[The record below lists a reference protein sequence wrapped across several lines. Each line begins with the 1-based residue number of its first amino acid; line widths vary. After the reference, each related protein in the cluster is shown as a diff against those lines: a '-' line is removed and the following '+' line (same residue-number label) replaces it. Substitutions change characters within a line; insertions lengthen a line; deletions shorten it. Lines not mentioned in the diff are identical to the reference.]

1 MADRHI
7 DLSAVDIGALQPPS
21 SRRMIDLRDKRERGL
36 ALRFASKRQGA
47 TRSWCWRYRDA
58 GGRQRRIV
66 LGHWPLVG
74 YEEAVRRFR
83 EARRALSAGE
93 DPIEARSA
101 AQRALDGRMSVS
113 DLIERYEAVR
123 SPALKSGG
131 ETMRLLRKH
140 IAPAI
145 GAIAVADVTGDHI
158 RRLLAAERERLA
170 RDDAGLRKKG
180 LKPRTFT
187 LLSRIYAACGS
198 LFSFAVAEEA
208 IPTTPLPRLKKGG
221 SILPAENAKAR
232 AFNDEEIAGF
242 WSRIDKTG
250 MDARTR
256 TALKLVALTA
266 MRPGEVLGLRRR
278 DVDLSA
284 TFVDRRGGG
293 ERVRGNGLLTLRDTK
308 NGLTRVMPLS
318 PAARA
323 LAAEALAQRRRGS
336 RCVSLPGRY
345 RGRDGQADGATGAR
359 PRHVAPPRRLRR
371 GDDAA
376 PPAGDGGVPG
386 RETGLRLGGRSR
398 RARSHRRFGPAP
410 QLFRLR
416 RPAGAPR
423 RPRSR
428 RDRDRAPFRRRARHS
443 GKCTGGGSRTAETEE
458 LLMDLDEAVE
468 ALKARDP
475 RLMEPPAGVKRSTR

>member
-1 MADRHI
+1 MADRHT
-7 DLSAVDIGALQPPS
+7 DLSAADIGALQPAS

-36 ALRFASKRQGA
+36 ALRLALKGQGA

-58 GGRQRRIV
+58 TGRQRRIV

-74 YEEAVRRFR
+74 YEEAVRRLR
-83 EARRALSAGE
+83 EARRTLSVGE
-93 DPIEARSA
+93 DPLEARSA
-101 AQRALDGRMSVS
+101 SQRALDGRMSVS

-140 IAPAI
+140 VGPAI
-145 GAIAVADVTGDHI
+145 GAIAAADVTGDHI

-208 IPTTPLPRLKKGG
+208 IPATPLPRLKKGG

-232 AFNDEEIAGF
+232 SFNDSEITGF
-242 WSRIDKTG
+242 WSRIDETG

-256 TALKLVALTA
+256 TSLKLVALTA
-266 MRPGEVLGLRRR
+266 MRPGEVLSLRRR

-293 ERVRGNGLLTLRDTK
+293 QRVRGNGLLTLRT
-308 NGLTRVMPLS
+308 
-318 PAARA
+318 
-323 LAAEALAQRRRGS
+323 
-336 RCVSLPGRY
+336 
-345 RGRDGQADGATGAR
+345 
-359 PRHVAPPRRLRR
+359 LRT
-371 GDDAA
+371 
-376 PPAGDGGVPG
+376 V
-386 RETGLRLGGRSR
+386 
-398 RARSHRRFGPAP
+398 
-410 QLFRLR
+410 
-416 RPAGAPR
+416 
-423 RPRSR
+423 
-428 RDRDRAPFRRRARHS
+428 
-443 GKCTGGGSRTAETEE
+443 
-458 LLMDLDEAVE
+458 
-468 ALKARDP
+468 
-475 RLMEPPAGVKRSTR
+475 

>member
-7 DLSAVDIGALQPPS
+7 DLSAVDIGVLQPPS

-36 ALRFASKRQGA
+36 ALRLASKREGA

-74 YEEAVRRFR
+74 YEEAVRRLR

-113 DLIERYEAVR
+113 DLVDRYEAVR

-140 IAPAI
+140 VAPAI
-145 GAIAVADVTGDHI
+145 GAIAVADVTGDQI
-158 RRLLAAERERLA
+158 RRLLTAERERLA

-208 IPTTPLPRLKKGG
+208 IATTPLPRLKKGG

-232 AFNDEEIAGF
+232 AFSDEEITGF
-242 WSRIDKTG
+242 WSRIDETG
-250 MDARTR
+250 MDTRTR

-308 NGLTRVMPLS
+308 NSLTRVIPLS
-318 PAARA
+318 PAAGRW
-323 LAAEALAQRRRGS
+323 RPK
-336 RCVSLPGRY
+336 RCVAP
-345 RGRDGQADGATGAR
+345 AR
-359 PRHVAPPRRLRR
+359 IAMRFSSRPIPWT
-371 GDDAA
+371 
-376 PPAGDGGVPG
+376 
-386 RETGLRLGGRSR
+386 ERSSR
-398 RARSHRRFGPAP
+398 WSHRRSPAP
-410 QLFRLR
+410 CRAAATSSAR
-416 RPAGAPR
+416 R
-423 RPRSR
+423 
-428 RDRDRAPFRRRARHS
+428 
-443 GKCTGGGSRTAETEE
+443 
-458 LLMDLDEAVE
+458 
-468 ALKARDP
+468 
-475 RLMEPPAGVKRSTR
+475 